1 MHLKF
6 TEDIL
11 PVTDFRN
18 NAADILE
25 RLTKSGRPILLT
37 QRGRATA
44 VLLDV
49 REYQKLCDRLE
60 ELERNATER
69 PAPAAVS
76 IPAPAVSA
84 ATAPPPSVPT
94 GLEDDLMRELE
105 RWIEQET

>member
-18 NAADILE
+18 NAADILNQ
-25 RLTKSGRPILLT
+25 LAQTCRPILLT
-37 QRGRATA
+37 QRGRASA

-60 ELERNATER
+60 ELERLLGGEAGLPATPRNAQA
-69 PAPAAVS
+69 APA
-76 IPAPAVSA
+76 IPEGTA
-84 ATAPPPSVPT
+84 AD
-94 GLEDDLMRELE
+94 DDLVRELE